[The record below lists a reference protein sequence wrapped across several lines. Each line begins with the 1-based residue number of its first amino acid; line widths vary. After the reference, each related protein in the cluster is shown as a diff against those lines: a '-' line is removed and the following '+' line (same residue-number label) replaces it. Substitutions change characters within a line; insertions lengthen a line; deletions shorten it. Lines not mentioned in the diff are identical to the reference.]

1 MAEEESDEDELMLGD
16 DDDIGLGD
24 DDLPGEADDIAL
36 RDGIDDDAEGE
47 DDDLGSDGESR
58 RSVSPSKMT
67 ARQRGRGD
75 VDLQETL
82 LALPM
87 GGFRS
92 LSLCLST
99 ESNLISSAVN
109 VGDRGDADSPRAAE
123 ETYVSPDH

>member
-16 DDDIGLGD
+16 DDDIGLGHD
-24 DDLPGEADDIAL
+24 DTP
-36 RDGIDDDAEGE
+36 DGMDETAVGDGVDDDAEGE

-87 GGFRS
+87 GRFGS
-92 LSLCLST
+92 LSLSLSS

-109 VGDRGDADSPRAAE
+109 VGDRGNADSPRSAE
-123 ETYVSPDH
+123 ET